1 MRVTGWKRGVRA
13 GGVLPGP
20 TSPAK
25 YGLYLILI
33 LVGYLAGSAL
43 RGPYGDSGGT
53 QRLLISAQVSTTT
66 AAAAADSGETTAA
79 ADGRSSLPHLGMTGR
94 LLGGGFG
101 KGGSSGQ
108 EGGASARRSALHTG
122 DVSSGSGAGIGLHSA
137 GADGDAASSSILGDR
152 GSAAEEAAAA
162 AAAALG
168 GPPLL
173 PPANRTLRFGVC
185 NGYANQRLAVLYG
198 MLLARRLSRSA
209 VLPVLIDNGL
219 QRSDANVLASGD
231 NQVPFS
237 QMYDE
242 QAFIGAMESVG
253 VRALTRAEAP
263 AVGAGDS
270 ANYRRVEL
278 GPLGWSVVGPLGS
291 GDLAT
296 VAHLEVDCPLFKLQA
311 GDLQPADEQ
320 LVWSG
325 LAALRPSKEAA
336 SLVDTFSKVILTEAA
351 AKAKAAGRAIDVAG
365 SRARPSAGGGG
376 GGFNYIHLRV
386 ENDWVEHCARWES
399 IHDGIVRDN
408 CFNHTDPIASR
419 LALFGFSNSTALYV
433 ATYWRDVEPQRRERV
448 VGQLEAAGYILVTS
462 DDVLSSR
469 AGKAAAAALAGRGR
483 EFSALVEYFL
493 GMRAERFIGNSVST
507 FAALGMLE
515 RRHAGLWGAYYNG
528 GNIPLVA
535 VLPFLHKMPWVF
547 TYNSWSKNYEYM
559 LKAAVRS
566 ARYHGS
572 LKPYCIFTGDEQSDI
587 YAWLA
592 AHDVTLISHTPAWTE
607 QLLALARAKAKE
619 NVHHSHLFKTP
630 DMLVATFQRVDLPV
644 VPILDQYT
652 YVLYTDADV
661 FFRRP
666 LHLDDFGLPLPHS
679 VSMSYEFVNMFP
691 YNAGVILA
699 NLPTM
704 RQNYDAFV
712 TMMLDNNDGLYYT
725 NYGPADQGIINKF
738 YEKDLRQRM
747 LDPTFN
753 TKPYNPFE
761 QLTFILHFHGPKP
774 MDLLNFVTTGKCDF
788 FTVCEN
794 AFLNSLCPYTR
805 EWAKFVP
812 DEVVA
817 VQLEDACAWLD
828 VPNVAELFKKKWG
841 LTGRQLAESK
851 EEQSSKDAAAAAAQA
866 GAMAQQKARL
876 EHALELRRK
885 LRKLVAGG
893 KLSPEVVKALDQ
905 PGPAAKAAAMAIVKK
920 LKGGKG
926 KIRGGAS
933 QNRSAQQQQQQEPKR
948 LESFDTAN
956 VVTVDE
962 KEMEDAWGAI
972 DAGGAASQQ

>member
-1 MRVTGWKRGVRA
+1 MRVTSWKRGARA
-13 GGVLPGP
+13 GGVLAGP

-25 YGLYLILI
+25 YGLYLILL

-43 RGPYGDSGGT
+43 RGPYGDGGGGT
-53 QRLLISAQVSTTT
+53 QRLLISAHVSTSIS
-66 AAAAADSGETTAA
+66 DSDAGSASVAEKLSA
-79 ADGRSSLPHLGMTGR
+79 LPHLGMANR
-94 LLGGGFG
+94 FLGGGL
-101 KGGSSGQ
+101 GSGS
-108 EGGASARRSALHTG
+108 GGAAAHDGSAGATARRSALRAG
-122 DVSSGSGAGIGLHSA
+122 DGSSVSRAAKGLHIS
-137 GADGDAASSSILGDR
+137 GVQGDTADSSIPGDR

-162 AAAALG
+162 AAGAMG
-168 GPPLL
+168 GPLPLA
-173 PPANRTLRFGVC
+173 PANRTLRFGVC
-185 NGYANQRLAVLYG
+185 NGHANQRLAVLYG
-198 MLLARRLSRSA
+198 MMLARRLGRSA
-209 VLPVLIDNGL
+209 VLPVLIDDGL
-219 QRSDANVLASGD
+219 QRSDTNVLASGD

-237 QMYDE
+237 HMYDE
-242 QAFIGAMESVG
+242 RLFIKAMASVG
-253 VRALTRAEAP
+253 VRAMAREEAP
-263 AVGAGDS
+263 EVGAEDS
-270 ANYRRVEL
+270 AHYRRVEL
-278 GPLGWSVVGPLGS
+278 GPLGWSVAGPLGA
-291 GDLAT
+291 GE
-296 VAHLEVDCPLFKLQA
+296 VAAVPHLEVDCPLFKLQA
-311 GDLQPADEQ
+311 GDLVPADEQ
-320 LVWSG
+320 LVWAG

-336 SLVDTFSKVILTEAA
+336 SLVDTFSKAILQQAA
-351 AKAKAAGRAIDVAG
+351 AKAKAAGRVLDAA
-365 SRARPSAGGGG
+365 SAQAHTNTGDGR
-376 GGFNYIHLRV
+376 GGFNYIHLRL

-408 CFNHTDPIASR
+408 CFNHTEDISSR
-419 LALFGFSNSTALYV
+419 LALFGFSNSTPLYV
-433 ATYWRDVEPQRRERV
+433 ASYWKDVQPQRRQRV
-448 VGQLEAAGYILVTS
+448 VGQLEAAGFILVTS
-462 DDVLSSR
+462 EDVVASR
-469 AGKAAAAALAGRGR
+469 SGKEAAAALAGRGR

-535 VLPFLHKMPWVF
+535 VMPFLHKMPWVF

-566 ARYHGS
+566 ARYQGS

-592 AHDVTLISHTPAWTE
+592 DHDVTLISHTPAWTD

-630 DMLVATFQRVDLPV
+630 DMLIATFQRVDLPV

-666 LHLDDFGLPLPHS
+666 LHLDDFGLPLPRS

-699 NLPTM
+699 NLPAM

-738 YEKDLRQRM
+738 YETDLKQRM
-747 LDPTFN
+747 LDPVFN

-774 MDLLNFVTTGKCDF
+774 ADLLTFLTTGKCDF
-788 FTVCEN
+788 FDVCEN
-794 AFLNSLCPYTR
+794 AFLNSLCPYVR
-805 EWAKFVP
+805 EWSKFVP

-841 LTGRQLAESK
+841 LSGRQLAAT
-851 EEQSSKDAAAAAAQA
+851 KDEQA

-876 EHALELRRK
+876 EHALVLRRK

-893 KLSPEVVKALDQ
+893 KLSPEIVEALDH
-905 PGPAAKAAAMAIVKK
+905 PGPGSKAAAMEIVRK

-926 KIRGGAS
+926 KFRGGGAKKHAK
-933 QNRSAQQQQQQEPKR
+933 QNQLQKQEQEPKH

-956 VVTVDE
+956 VVTVNE
-962 KEMEDAWGAI
+962 KEMEDAWGAV
-972 DAGGAASQQ
+972 DEGGAASQQ

>member
-1 MRVTGWKRGVRA
+1 MRVTGWKRGARA
-13 GGVLPGP
+13 GSVLPGP
-20 TSPAK
+20 TSPAR

-33 LVGYLAGSAL
+33 LAGYLAGSAL
-43 RGPYGDSGGT
+43 RGPYGDGGRGT
-53 QRLLISAQVSTTT
+53 QRFLISAHVSTTT
-66 AAAAADSGETTAA
+66 AAASDGDAGATSVADKLST
-79 ADGRSSLPHLGMTGR
+79 LPHLSMASR
-94 LLGGGFG
+94 LLGAKELYSGG
-101 KGGSSGQ
+101 
-108 EGGASARRSALHTG
+108 
-122 DVSSGSGAGIGLHSA
+122 V
-137 GADGDAASSSILGDR
+137 DGDTAASIIPGDR

-162 AAAALG
+162 AGALG
-168 GPPLL
+168 GALLL

-198 MLLARRLSRSA
+198 IMLARRLGRSA

-219 QRSDANVLASGD
+219 QRSDTNVLASGD
-231 NQVPFS
+231 NQVAFS

-242 QAFIGAMESVG
+242 RAFIKAMEGVG
-253 VRALTRAEAP
+253 VRVLSREDTPE
-263 AVGAGDS
+263 VGAGN
-270 ANYRRVEL
+270 AAEHRRVEL
-278 GPLGWSVVGPLGS
+278 GPLGWSVAGPLGS
-291 GDLAT
+291 GELAA
-296 VAHLEVDCPLFKLQA
+296 VPHLEVDCPLFKLQA
-311 GDLQPADEQ
+311 GDFTPADEQ
-320 LVWSG
+320 LVWAG
-325 LAALRPSKEAA
+325 LAALRPSNEAA
-336 SLVDTFSKVILTEAA
+336 SLVDMFSKAIRQLAA
-351 AKAKAAGRAIDVAG
+351 AKAKAAGRVLDAG
-365 SRARPSAGGGG
+365 GGSGARVSASGGG
-376 GGFNYIHLRV
+376 GGFNYIHLRL

-408 CFNHTDPIASR
+408 CYNHTEDVASR
-419 LALFGFSNSTALYV
+419 LALFGFSNSTPLYV
-433 ATYWRDVEPQRRERV
+433 ASYWKDVEPQRRERV
-448 VGQLEAAGYILVTS
+448 LGQLEAAGYILVTS
-462 DDVLSSR
+462 EDVAASQP
-469 AGKAAAAALAGRGR
+469 GKTAAAALAERGR

-493 GMRAERFIGNSVST
+493 GMRSERFIGNSVST

-528 GNIPLVA
+528 GNIPLVT
-535 VLPFLHKMPWVF
+535 VMPFLHKLPWVF

-566 ARYHGS
+566 ARYQGS

-587 YAWLA
+587 YAWLVV
-592 AHDVTLISHTPAWTE
+592 HDVELISHTPAWTE
-607 QLLALARAKAKE
+607 QLLALAKAKAKD

-661 FFRRP
+661 YFRRP

-691 YNAGVILA
+691 YNAGIILA

-704 RQNYDAFV
+704 RENYDAFL
-712 TMMLDNNDGLYYT
+712 TMMLDNNDGLYYI

-738 YEKDLRQRM
+738 YEKDLKQRM
-747 LDPTFN
+747 LDPVFN

-774 MDLLNFVTTGKCDF
+774 LDLLNFVTTGKCDF
-788 FTVCEN
+788 SNVCEN
-794 AFLNSLCPYTR
+794 AFLNSLCPYIR

-841 LTGRQLAESK
+841 LSGRQLAATK
-851 EEQSSKDAAAAAAQA
+851 EEQSGQVNAAAIQA
-866 GAMAQQKARL
+866 GVMAQQKARL

-893 KLSPEVVKALDQ
+893 KLSPEVVEALDK
-905 PGPAAKAAAMAIVKK
+905 PGPGSKAAAMAIVRK
-920 LKGGKG
+920 LRAGKG
-926 KIRGGAS
+926 KSRGG
-933 QNRSAQQQQQQEPKR
+933 RAQKRTEKKQQKQQEQQKH
-948 LESFDTAN
+948 LESFDTAS
-956 VVTVDE
+956 VVTVNE
-962 KEMEDAWGAI
+962 KEMADAWGAI
-972 DAGGAASQQ
+972 DEDGAASQQ